1 MIERKFKNEHLVAY
15 INPTKNELSL
25 EAKSGSQLLST
36 YRDNKQPKNKL
47 RPFESILI
55 KL

>member
-36 YRDNKQPKNKL
+36 YRDINNQKTN
-47 RPFESILI
+47 
-55 KL
+55 